1 MRENAKPV
9 RPFGAFVNFAKQYR
23 TARDKFGRDRESLP
37 KAIGKKSRGIPAHL
51 VLYFPANKKA
61 EPLRSLAFTP
71 LNRLTKLASAI
82 G

>member
-1 MRENAKPV
+1 LQSNINTAK
-9 RPFGAFVNFAKQYR
+9 NKIN
-23 TARDKFGRDRESLP
+23 RDRESLP

-51 VLYFPANKKA
+51 VLYFPANKNA
-61 EPLRSLAFTP
+61 EPLRSSAFTL